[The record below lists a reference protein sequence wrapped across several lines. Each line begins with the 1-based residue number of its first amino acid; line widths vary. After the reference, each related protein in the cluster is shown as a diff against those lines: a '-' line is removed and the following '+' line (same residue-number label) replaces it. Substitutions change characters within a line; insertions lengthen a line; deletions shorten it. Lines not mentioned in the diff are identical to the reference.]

1 MYSIRHYYPAF
12 FDVGDE
18 AKAPTVAGT
27 PEAILESECFKAHP
41 VKRLYYFSHYKGE
54 LVIPLF
60 AEGFCVFYVK
70 TDTAEE
76 MDALLRTLGAVETH
90 EHLDRP
96 GGV

>member
-1 MYSIRHYYPAF
+1 MYSIRRYYPAF
-12 FDVGDE
+12 FDADDKDKE
-18 AKAPTVAGT
+18 PTIT
-27 PEAILESECFKAHP
+27 DSPEAILDSECFKSRP

-70 TDTAEE
+70 TDTAAE

-90 EHLDRP
+90 EHLDVP
-96 GGV
+96 GKR